1 MALLTKMLGIEN
13 LDMEKIGADMTQ
25 FLSGGMEM
33 LARIDARLA
42 RIEQALGIVETPLLI
57 KEMPNGNGN

>member
-33 LARIDARLA
+33 LTRIDARLA
-42 RIEQALGIVETPLLI
+42 RIEQVLGIVETPLLI
-57 KEMPNGNGN
+57 KEEPDGNGD

>member
-1 MALLTKMLGIEN
+1 MALLTKMLGIDG
-13 LDMEKIGADMTQ
+13 LDMEKIGSDMTQ

-42 RIEQALGIVETPLLI
+42 RIEHTLGIVETQLLI
-57 KEMPNGNGN
+57 KEETDGNGD